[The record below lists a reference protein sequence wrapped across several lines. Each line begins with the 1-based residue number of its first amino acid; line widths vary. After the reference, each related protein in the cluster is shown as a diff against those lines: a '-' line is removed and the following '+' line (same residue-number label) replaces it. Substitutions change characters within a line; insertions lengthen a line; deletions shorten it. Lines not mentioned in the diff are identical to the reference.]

1 MNTMQAAGWRGVGFW
16 QASGM
21 WPGETVLINRFD
33 NTSSISSSY
42 CKNEIAELWKAVQQY
57 W

>member
-1 MNTMQAAGWRGVGFW
+1 
-16 QASGM
+16 M

-33 NTSSISSSY
+33 NTSSIASSY
-42 CKNEIAELWKAVQQY
+42 CKDEIAELWRAVQQY